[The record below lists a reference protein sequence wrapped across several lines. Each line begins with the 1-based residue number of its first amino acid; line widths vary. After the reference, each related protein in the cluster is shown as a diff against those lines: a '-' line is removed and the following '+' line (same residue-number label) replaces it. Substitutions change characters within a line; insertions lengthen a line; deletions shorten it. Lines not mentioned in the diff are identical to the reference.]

1 MTSINSRNHNVT
13 PFSLRLRGES
23 RFRLVAVHTA
33 RIDRSVFLALAVVLA
48 LFFALLANT
57 RAVRASEMDDD
68 WTAIQ
73 SFLSKIKGVTTTPI
87 KGVVDDRF
95 TAGMLMGNG
104 DFGVV
109 AGDTTSQQKFYFGK
123 NDFWGSAPDDTHPE
137 FRPGV
142 LSVGGLTIS
151 SPTPSTDPDSVYR
164 MEQDILHAQVTTTMR
179 LGNTIV
185 TMRSWTADA
194 DNVFITEFSSAAGSQ
209 PVPVAVQL
217 WIPPSKF
224 YPYTSGVTD
233 GTLWI
238 TRANNFSGPNEFVA
252 RAAIAIC
259 LIGAQFSSPTS
270 ADGTATGT
278 FTLKP
283 GAPVRL
289 VAVVRNDAR
298 TGPTGPSM
306 DALRQ
311 SAAAAAA
318 RLTAVSVDTLWTRHL
333 AFWKSYWLRSYI
345 RVYDDVLEKY
355 YYGSLYVLGS
365 STRPDKFVQTPMF
378 GPWVTTDTTK
388 WGARYFN
395 NYNVEA
401 PYYGIF
407 AANRPDWILPYT
419 NYLFAEEPFQQ
430 NATARAGYKGVAY
443 ARSFPPFD
451 QFAPR
456 PALAPIAEI
465 KDYTKFDSS
474 ADQKSDGSF
483 FTIPAI
489 WYWEYTR
496 DDVYLRDRLYPQLQA
511 LDAFWRDF
519 MVWDG
524 NRFVVDHSSAH
535 EGQPVDVNPNL
546 DLGFIRKI
554 DRTLIATS
562 RELGVDS
569 DMVPVW
575 QNVLDH
581 LSAYP
586 TETRNDVR
594 VFTIAEVVNNG
605 QHRTF
610 EPGGQPIDMEGAV
623 FPGENLSLGGDPKL
637 LEIATDT
644 ITQMNSWGVTSG
656 SNSTNGFQKE
666 FPIAARVGWPADD
679 LFEKVRAAILY
690 HWREPSLTVAHREG
704 GIETAGT
711 MECINSML
719 MQHEDG
725 VLRIFPDWPK
735 DKDAM
740 FKRLLA
746 KGAFVVSSE
755 MKDGAIPYVD
765 ITSEKGGELT
775 IASPWPNSKATIE
788 RIDARTRTK
797 IAPVTYKTESGNLVF
812 GTKPGDRYLIKP

>member
-1 MTSINSRNHNVT
+1 MQRKQPAEDQEKASKRPQTLLSVQ
-13 PFSLRLRGES
+13 SLS
-23 RFRLVAVHTA
+23 A
-33 RIDRSVFLALAVVLA
+33 ISLALLA
-48 LFFALLANT
+48 LFIALLAAART
-57 RAVRASEMDDD
+57 VRASETDDD

-73 SFLSKIKGVTTTPI
+73 NFLSKIKGVTTTPL

-95 TAGMLMGNG
+95 TAGLLLGNG
-104 DFGVV
+104 DLGVV

-123 NDFWGSAPDDTHPE
+123 NDFWGSAPDDAHPE

-142 LSVGGLTIS
+142 LSLGGLTIR
-151 SPTPSTDPDSVYR
+151 SPKPSVDPDSVYR
-164 MEQDILHAQVTTTMR
+164 MEQDIVDAKVVTVMR
-179 LGNTIV
+179 LANTIV

-194 DNVFITEFSSAAGSQ
+194 DNVFITEFSSATGSE
-209 PVPVAVQL
+209 PVPITVELSV
-217 WIPPSKF
+217 PPSKF
-224 YPYTSGVTD
+224 YPYTSGVTG

-238 TRANNFSGPNEFVA
+238 TRANNFSGPDDFIA
-252 RAAIAIC
+252 RAAIAVR
-259 LIGAQFSSPTS
+259 LLGAQFLPPSR
-270 ADGTATGT
+270 ADGAATGR
-278 FTLKP
+278 FTLEP
-283 GAPVRL
+283 GVPVRL

-298 TGPTGPSM
+298 TGPSGPSM

-311 SAAAAAA
+311 NAVAAAEKLSAADIEAF
-318 RLTAVSVDTLWTRHL
+318 WTGHL

-345 RVYDDVLEKY
+345 RIYDDVLEKY
-355 YYGSLYVLGS
+355 YYGALYVLGS

-388 WGARYFN
+388 WGARYFD

-401 PYYGIF
+401 PYYGMF
-407 AANRPDWILPYT
+407 SANRPDWILPYT
-419 NYLFAEEPFQQ
+419 NYLFAEAPFQQ
-430 NATARAGYKGVAY
+430 NATARTGYKGVAY

-456 PALAPIAEI
+456 PAPVAVADI

-496 DDVYLRDRLYPQLQA
+496 DDVYLRGRLYPQLKA

-524 NRFVVDHSSAH
+524 DRYVVDHSSAH
-535 EGQPVDVNPNL
+535 EGMPLDLNPNL

-554 DRTLIATS
+554 DRTLIEAS
-562 RELGVDS
+562 RELGVDF

-581 LSAYP
+581 LSAFP
-586 TETRNDVR
+586 TETVNGVE

-610 EPGGQPIDMEGAV
+610 EPGGQPINMEGTV
-623 FPGENLSLGGDPKL
+623 FPGENLSIGGDPRL
-637 LEIATDT
+637 LQIAMDT
-644 ITQMNSWGVTSG
+644 ITQMNSWGVTTG

-679 LFEKVRAAILY
+679 LFEKLRAAILY
-690 HWREPSLTVAHREG
+690 HWREPSLTVAHRSG

-711 MECINSML
+711 IECINSML
-719 MQHEDG
+719 LQHEDG

-746 KGAFVVSSE
+746 KGAFEVSSE
-755 MKDGAIPYVD
+755 MKAGAIPYVD
-765 ITSEKGGELT
+765 ITSEKGRALT
-775 IASPWPNSKATIE
+775 IANPWPNRKPSIE
-788 RIDARTRTK
+788 RVDAATSAA
-797 IAPVTYKTESGNLVF
+797 IAPVTYKMENGNLVF
-812 GTKPGDRYLIKP
+812 ATKSGERYLVTLGKTNAAPGPR